1 MPLAVSATT
10 LSGRSDGDVDERA
23 HVVGEGAEQVER
35 LEPAGGPVVRRA
47 RRRRP
52 SP

>member
-10 LSGRSDGDVDERA
+10 LSGRRAVEVDERA
-23 HVVGEGAEQVER
+23 DVVGEGAQQVER
-35 LEPAGGPVVRRA
+35 LEPAGGPVVRPA
-47 RRRRP
+47 RRSRP